1 MPEQPRAMLV
11 LFFRLLARLPLR
23 VLHAVGRCTG
33 RLVYAVPGRY
43 RRRLREHATQAGHPQ
58 AAFAREAAA
67 QSGASMLELA
77 WVWFR
82 TEDALARVVCEDVAL
97 IETALAAGRPVL
109 FLTPHLGG
117 FEISARYAAR
127 LGPITVLFR
136 PPRQAA
142 LVPLVEQ
149 ARARSGVATAPTT
162 MGGVR
167 QLLRAL
173 REGGQVGML
182 PDQVPGNG
190 EGAWAPFFGREAYT
204 MTLPARL
211 AAQTGAVVIGAASER
226 LPRGQGWRLHLRAIE
241 GPVPDTPA
249 AQAAWI
255 NTAMEQLIRISPQQ
269 YLWSYNRYKQP

>member
-1 MPEQPRAMLV
+1 MLV
-11 LFFRLLARLPLR
+11 FFYRFLACLPLR
-23 VLHAVGRCTG
+23 LLHALGRGMG
-33 RLVYAVPGRY
+33 RLVYALPGRY
-43 RRRLREHATQAGHPQ
+43 RERLRAHAAQAGFPD
-58 AAFAREAAA
+58 ARFAREAAA
-67 QSGASMLELA
+67 QSGAAMLELA

-82 TEDALARVVCEDVAL
+82 TDDALARVVCDDVAVL
-97 IETALAAGRPVL
+97 DAALAAKRPVL

-127 LGPITVLFR
+127 RGPITVLFR

-142 LVPLVEQ
+142 LVPLVEE

-173 REGGQVGML
+173 RDGGQVGML

-211 AAQTGAVVIGAASER
+211 AAQTGATVIGAACER
-226 LPRGQGWRLHLRAIE
+226 LPRGQGWRVHLRVID
-241 GPVPDTPA
+241 GPVPDSPA

-255 NTAMEQLIRISPQQ
+255 NTAMEERIRLCPEQ